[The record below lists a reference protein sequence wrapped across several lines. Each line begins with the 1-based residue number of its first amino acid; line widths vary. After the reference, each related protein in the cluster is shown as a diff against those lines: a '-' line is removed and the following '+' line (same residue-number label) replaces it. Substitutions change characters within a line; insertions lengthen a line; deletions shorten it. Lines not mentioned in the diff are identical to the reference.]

1 MVKKKENS
9 KRTYNGTKKTM
20 KARRKRKEAREQ
32 KQKRN
37 EASENP
43 SPMQENKQTSETKT
57 IYKPLVKKKESEL
70 KRTYNGTRTQ

>member
-20 KARRKRKEAREQ
+20 KARRKREEAREH
-32 KQKRN
+32 KREN

-43 SPMQENKQTSETKT
+43 SPM
-57 IYKPLVKKKESEL
+57 
-70 KRTYNGTRTQ
+70 